1 MSGYRCQR
9 GSSRTMLSRRCA
21 DDGSGLDLQC
31 PARRLAL
38 AQAAGDVLAVRSRV
52 SVDVPGADLAYTWR
66 VLSMD
71 PGAPGL
77 AASARS
83 GCRAGRFSRAV

>member
-1 MSGYRCQR
+1 MPVPLRQLAHYVEPKMRWW
-9 GSSRTMLSRRCA
+9 RRRSA
-21 DDGSGLDLQC
+21 PAVPGSG
-31 PARRLAL
+31 
-38 AQAAGDVLAVRSRV
+38 AGAGAGSRWRAGGPLRV